1 MTDNLYVLE
10 GWVRFRI
17 GDLHAAAARERLL
30 AAAPARASLA
40 RRALAV
46 LLPVMR
52 RGGRGAT
59 ALAMGQ
65 PPR

>member
-1 MTDNLYVLE
+1 MTDNLYVME
-10 GWVRFRI
+10 GWVRVRI
-17 GDLHAAAARERLL
+17 DDLHAAAARERLL

-40 RRALAV
+40 RRALTA
-46 LLPVMR
+46 LLGVMR
-52 RGGRGAT
+52 TGGRGAT